1 MWSRRIWTSSLAA
14 IAGLWVTALAWGAA
28 EGPVAELSASDGRV
42 EVRVRPGWDAA
53 DIASALGREL
63 PKAQILVDGSTV
75 VVEGAGIE
83 AVRVVLDR
91 APVERS
97 LDDIDALLADM
108 REANQ
113 TDSGSG
119 SSVRARRDLK
129 TDEEEETAAPIVG
142 VVESVKRQR
151 FPLVL
156 VGVVVRTA
164 AEGARVEAD
173 DRVMV
178 LPRVRSRRGVI
189 DPDDEQSKL
198 NIGAWY
204 VRPGDRVRLVL
215 EPRPEGQPV
224 WVARSFERLTTAGE

>member
-1 MWSRRIWTSSLAA
+1 MWSRLVWISGLAA
-14 IAGLWVTALAWGAA
+14 VAALWRIAPAGAD
-28 EGPVAELSASDGRV
+28 EGPVARLSESDGRV
-42 EVRVRPGWDAA
+42 EVRVRPGWDPA
-53 DIASALGREL
+53 DLASALGREL

-97 LDDIDALLADM
+97 LDDVDALLADM
-108 REANQ
+108 REAGRGE
-113 TDSGSG
+113 SGSG

-129 TDEEEETAAPIVG
+129 TEGSEEDAAPIVG

-164 AEGARVEAD
+164 TEGARVKPD
-173 DRVMV
+173 DRIVV

-189 DPDDEQSKL
+189 DPNDPQSKR

-204 VRPGDRVRLVL
+204 VRPGDRVRVRL
-215 EPRPEGQPV
+215 EPRPDGQPV
-224 WVARSFERLTTAGE
+224 WVAQSFERLTKGSE